1 MRICQQGHSPI
12 VHIDNRCPLCALTEH
27 NNTVHDFIES
37 KGRGL
42 VGELVAFQHRKTS
55 ETGAEQTPN
64 TGSPKC
70 PHYQPLAN
78 CVWQGVGS
86 NNGIT
91 CSDSGPCVWTLRAS
105 A

>member
-1 MRICQQGHSPI
+1 LESSIDLKE
-12 VHIDNRCPLCALTEH
+12 VHIERMVRHMFLEFTEALRANRPAYEAFKEQVLPLARASTAS
-27 NNTVHDFIES
+27 V
-37 KGRGL
+37 
-42 VGELVAFQHRKTS
+42 ELPL
-55 ETGAEQTPN
+55 QTNN